1 VPAPSFSPYP
11 FARLRRLARRDAT
24 LESAI
29 ARWLDGRGPTFAKL
43 VKLASGPVSI
53 RFVGTMSALDPH
65 ASLAEI
71 RANGLS
77 LYAAAPSRTVRAL
90 AQRWL
95 GGPDELDAARPL
107 AQAEH
112 AIWCLVV
119 AAAIAD
125 SGIDARVWPAFE
137 RSPSSLVADPA
148 TVVGH
153 VRALAPTLAAPKSG
167 EDFAAI
173 ELAVV
178 FGHVETTVVV
188 FVPRAIEVRAPAPRT
203 LPAWSLDLPIVVG
216 RAAIPTATRL
226 AAGDIVIVEHTLE
239 LEVGDARIGLTATA
253 RAVEAKVA
261 TGYIPRDM
269 ALPDDAHLELTV
281 QLGTTRLSLRAL
293 SELVVGQVIS
303 LGRPLAGPF
312 DVRAGGRL
320 VGQGELIDID
330 GELGVRIVSVAQ
342 E

>member
-11 FARLRRLARRDAT
+11 FARLRRLSRRDAA

-29 ARWLDGRGPTFAKL
+29 ARWLDGRVGHARL
-43 VKLASGPVSI
+43 AKLASGAVSI
-53 RFVGTMSALDPH
+53 RIVGAATSIDPQ
-65 ASLAEI
+65 AALAEI

-77 LYAAAPSRTVRAL
+77 LYAAATARTVRAL
-90 AQRWL
+90 AQLWL
-95 GGPDELDAARPL
+95 GGPDELDAPRPL
-107 AQAEH
+107 TQAEH
-112 AIWCLVV
+112 GIWCLVV
-119 AAAIAD
+119 AAAVAD
-125 SGIDARVWPAFE
+125 SGVDARVWPAFE
-137 RSPSSLVADPA
+137 RSPASLIGQTA

-153 VRALAPTLAAPKSG
+153 VRALAATVAAPTTG
-167 EDFAAI
+167 EDFAAF

-178 FGHVETTVVV
+178 FGHLETTVVV
-188 FVPRAIEVRAPAPRT
+188 FVPRALEVRVPAPR
-203 LPAWSLDLPIVVG
+203 PVPGWAFDLPIVVA
-216 RAAIPTATRL
+216 RAAIPAATRL
-226 AAGDIVIVEHTLE
+226 AVGDIVTVERTLE
-239 LEVGDARIGLTATA
+239 LEVGDARIGLTAAA

-261 TGYIPRDM
+261 TGYIARDM

-293 SELVVGQVIS
+293 AELAVGQVIS
-303 LGRPLAGPF
+303 LERPLAGPF

-320 VGQGELIDID
+320 VGQGELVDID

>member
-1 VPAPSFSPYP
+1 
-11 FARLRRLARRDAT
+11 LRRLSRADAA

-29 ARWLDGRGPTFAKL
+29 ARWLDGHGPKFTKL

-53 RFVGTMSALDPH
+53 RVLGTTTAIDPH

-71 RANGLS
+71 RVGGLS
-77 LYAAAPSRTVRAL
+77 LYAAAPARTVRAL
-90 AQRWL
+90 AQLWL
-95 GGPDELDAARPL
+95 GGPDELDAPRPL
-107 AQAEH
+107 TQAEH

-119 AAAIAD
+119 AAAVAD

-137 RSPSSLVADPA
+137 RSPPVLLGEAA

-153 VRALAPTLAAPKSG
+153 VRALAPTMAAPRTG

-178 FGHVETTVVV
+178 FGHLETAIVV
-188 FVPRAIEVRAPAPRT
+188 FVPRAIEVRQPPPR
-203 LPAWSLDLPIVVG
+203 LPPTWPFDLPIVVG
-216 RAAIPTATRL
+216 RAAIPRATRL
-226 AAGDIVIVEHTLE
+226 AAGDIVIVERTLE
-239 LEVGDARIGLTATA
+239 LEVGDARIGLTADA

-269 ALPDDAHLELTV
+269 TLPDDAHFELTV

-293 SELVVGQVIS
+293 SELAVGQVVS